1 MPKIKLGRVEY
12 TEGWVLIEPTIRE
25 LDAKIREAENDTHDR
40 KRKCEALYPI
50 FRISRSHYIYDLFY
64 RRRKDISN
72 ELYVFCLDQGYA
84 DRNLIVKWKRIE
96 TLIKEKLVI
105 LECLVTILPDMR
117 TDIGVIWGC
126 RSCFNHLVPAFAQPQ
141 GCNQSKRC

>member
-1 MPKIKLGRVEY
+1 AAEDGR
-12 TEGWVLIEPTIRE
+12 WRRRDSEPAGRATPTRPGVAYE
-25 LDAKIREAENDTHDR
+25 STSPSAENDTHDR

-84 DRNLIVKWKRIE
+84 DRNLIVKWKRSVAS
-96 TLIKEKLVI
+96 TLY
-105 LECLVTILPDMR
+105 
-117 TDIGVIWGC
+117 
-126 RSCFNHLVPAFAQPQ
+126 HL
-141 GCNQSKRC
+141 S

>member
-84 DRNLIVKWKRIE
+84 DRNLIVKWKRSVASTFMYDCTI
-96 TLIKEKLVI
+96 IQVHIYVVI
-105 LECLVTILPDMR
+105 CH
-117 TDIGVIWGC
+117 C
-126 RSCFNHLVPAFAQPQ
+126 H
-141 GCNQSKRC
+141 

>member
-84 DRNLIVKWKRIE
+84 DRNLIVKWKRSVAS
-96 TLIKEKLVI
+96 TLY
-105 LECLVTILPDMR
+105 
-117 TDIGVIWGC
+117 
-126 RSCFNHLVPAFAQPQ
+126 HL
-141 GCNQSKRC
+141 S